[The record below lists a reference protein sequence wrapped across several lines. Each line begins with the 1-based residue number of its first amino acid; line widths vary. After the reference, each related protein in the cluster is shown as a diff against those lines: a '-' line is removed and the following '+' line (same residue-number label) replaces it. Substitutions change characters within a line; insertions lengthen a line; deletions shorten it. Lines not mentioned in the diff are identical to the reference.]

1 MNELSTRDIL
11 VCPRYSTGDENRNR
25 QECLSH
31 EYKMTER
38 KDDRLW
44 GGRFEREPNKQFDA
58 FQRSFAFDRRLLPHE
73 IAVDRAW
80 AKALQPVGV
89 FTGAEVKQTL
99 SALDKISDRAK
110 TDSAWLE
117 SFGATAEDVHHFVE
131 KALVEELGPLG
142 WKLHTG
148 RSRNELVSTDFR
160 LFVIDA
166 VSEVQHGIE
175 ALLNSFLFQ
184 AKANLSVPMAGM
196 THMQHAQPILLSHF
210 LLAHAEAFTRDIT
223 RLQHAAA
230 SADACPMGSVALA
243 GNSFVIDRS
252 TIARE
257 LGFSR
262 ITLNS
267 LDAVSDRDFA
277 LDYIF
282 ALPGIATHLSRL
294 AEDFVIFASQEF
306 SYVILPDEFSTG
318 SSLMPQKKNPD
329 AWELIRGKTG
339 RITGAL
345 VSLVTTLKGLP
356 TSYQRDL
363 QEDKEALFAAHDQVA
378 DMLGVA
384 AGAAEPA
391 QDGRQ
396 QHSNDPSP
404 LLRRIGG
411 PFRERRASHPEVPL
425 MKHALS
431 EAALPLG
438 FRFAATACGLKKTGA
453 LDLAI
458 LSSDVPASA
467 AAVFTQNLVVAAP
480 VLISKE
486 HLRISKGRM
495 RAVVVNAGNA
505 NCATGEAGHTAALR
519 EVAGRTFN
527 AISVDGDTSTNDT
540 LLVLANG
547 EAGAPSIKAGTSAHR
562 AFAAALEDVCHSLA
576 LQIVADGEGAQ
587 RVIEIEVRGAKTEA
601 AAKRIAG
608 TIATSP
614 LVKTAFAG
622 GDPNWGRIFAAA
634 GRSGVKFDTALVDI
648 KMAGISVLRRGQPLD
663 FNERAASNKLLTEHV
678 PLVVDLHAGKARARY
693 WTCDFTAEYVRINAS
708 YRT

>member
-1 MNELSTRDIL
+1 
-11 VCPRYSTGDENRNR
+11 
-25 QECLSH
+25 
-31 EYKMTER
+31 MTER

-58 FQRSFAFDRRLLPHE
+58 FQRSFAFDRRLLPYE

-230 SADACPMGSVALA
+230 SADACPMGSGALA

-262 ITLNS
+262 ITANS

-277 LDYIF
+277 LDYLF
-282 ALPGIATHLSRL
+282 ALTGIATHLSRL
-294 AEDFVIFASQEF
+294 AEDLVIFASQEF

-384 AGAAEPA
+384 AGAVAATKFNTERLKSAASNPA
-391 QDGRQ
+391 
-396 QHSNDPSP
+396 
-404 LLRRIGG
+404 LLATEAADYLVRKGV
-411 PFRERRASHPEVPL
+411 PFRQAHDIVGKVLR
-425 MKHALS
+425 
-431 EAALPLG
+431 EAEKQNISWTALPLESLKRLSPA
-438 FRFAATACGLKKTGA
+438 FEADFSRSLSVDAALSSKKVPGGTAPESVADAIANLERRLNKKAIKTGA
-453 LDLAI
+453 K
-458 LSSDVPASA
+458 P
-467 AAVFTQNLVVAAP
+467 
-480 VLISKE
+480 
-486 HLRISKGRM
+486 
-495 RAVVVNAGNA
+495 
-505 NCATGEAGHTAALR
+505 
-519 EVAGRTFN
+519 
-527 AISVDGDTSTNDT
+527 
-540 LLVLANG
+540 
-547 EAGAPSIKAGTSAHR
+547 
-562 AFAAALEDVCHSLA
+562 
-576 LQIVADGEGAQ
+576 
-587 RVIEIEVRGAKTEA
+587 
-601 AAKRIAG
+601 
-608 TIATSP
+608 
-614 LVKTAFAG
+614 
-622 GDPNWGRIFAAA
+622 
-634 GRSGVKFDTALVDI
+634 
-648 KMAGISVLRRGQPLD
+648 
-663 FNERAASNKLLTEHV
+663 
-678 PLVVDLHAGKARARY
+678 
-693 WTCDFTAEYVRINAS
+693 
-708 YRT
+708 